1 MEFRKPSIVI
11 AAILFTVAFISELSF
26 AAGPAEHQP
35 KIQCGELA
43 GLKIP
48 APAIGL
54 PTSGATITSATLVGA
69 TPQSVD
75 PNTGNIVL
83 PMPEYCKVI
92 GTIAPIDPNAF
103 PINFEIN
110 LPTGW
115 NDRSMHFGGGGFNG
129 VLVTGL
135 GTRFPQPP
143 DDPVPLARGYVTF
156 GSDSGH
162 TGNNAAFGVNNEALL
177 NFAYEQLKKT
187 RDAAFSI
194 IERYYGKLPKYSYF
208 NGHSEGARE
217 GHAVVQRFPRDYDG
231 VVAVVPIISEE
242 GTHIHDNAVLTTLAD
257 GGWMNK
263 NKIKLIT
270 DSTNALCD
278 ELDGLKDGIISKY
291 GTLDPGSGWKAACQ
305 HDASVLRCPSGKDG
319 GDHCLSDAQLA
330 TVNMIRNRF
339 VLPFTLASGSTG
351 YVGYGAVGGDS
362 NGTAWDTVLIG
373 SKAPPVPQPTGIWSQ
388 SDFGVGNIPYYGH
401 TNMRFFVAQDP
412 NFQTYHFDPIPYKP
426 RIQYLS
432 AILDTIDPDISEFL
446 KRDGKLI
453 MKENTCDYHRSV
465 FLGIDY
471 YKALLDKF
479 GQAAL
484 DKSARLYVAVGA
496 NHFGQF
502 APSQADLI
510 TLLEDWVEKGNA
522 PPQNIV
528 GVEMDPKTFQTLRSR
543 PMCGYGLYPRYNG
556 SGDPNQ
562 ASSFTCSPL

>member
-1 MEFRKPSIVI
+1 MRLRKRSIVI
-11 AAILFTVAFISELSF
+11 VAILVALTFISESSF
-26 AAGPAEHQP
+26 AAGSGP
-35 KIQCGELA
+35 KIKCGELA
-43 GLKIP
+43 GLRIP
-48 APAIGL
+48 APLIGL
-54 PTSGATITSATLVGA
+54 PTSGATLTSATLVAA
-69 TPQSVD
+69 TPQATD
-75 PNTGNIVL
+75 PATGNIVL
-83 PMPEYCKVI
+83 AMPEYCQVI
-92 GTIAPIDPNAF
+92 GAIAPIDPNAF

-110 LPTGW
+110 LPTEW

-129 VLVTGL
+129 MVVNGL
-135 GTRFPQPP
+135 GMRFPQPP
-143 DDPVPLARGYVTF
+143 NDPVPLARGYVTF

-187 RDAAFSI
+187 KDTAFYV
-194 IERYYGKLPKYSYF
+194 IESYYGKLPRYSYF

-217 GHAVVQRFPRDYDG
+217 GHAVVQRFPKDYNG
-231 VVAVVPIISEE
+231 VIAVVPIISEE

-291 GTLDPGSGWKAACQ
+291 GTFDPNSGWKGACQ
-305 HDASVLRCPSGKDG
+305 HDASVLRCPSGKDE
-319 GDHCLSDAQLA
+319 GDHCLSDAQIA

-351 YVGYGAVGGDS
+351 YVGYGAVGGES

-373 SKAPPVPQPTGIWSQ
+373 SKTPPMPQPPGVWSQ
-388 SDFGVGNIPYYGH
+388 SDYGVGNIPYYGH

-412 NFQTYHFDPIPYKP
+412 NFQTYHFDPIPYEA
-426 RIQYLS
+426 RIQFLS
-432 AILDTIDPDISEFL
+432 AILDTINPDLSEFL
-446 KRDGKLI
+446 KRGGKLI

-465 FLGIDY
+465 FLGLNY

-479 GQAAL
+479 GQAAM
-484 DKSARLYVAVGA
+484 DASTRLYVAVGA

-502 APSQADLI
+502 APSQADLV
-510 TLLEDWVEKGNA
+510 TLLENWVEKGKA
-522 PPQNIV
+522 PPKNAV
-528 GVEMDPKTFQTLRSR
+528 GIEMDPKTFKILRSR
-543 PMCGYGLYPRYNG
+543 PMCGYGFYPKYNG
-556 SGDPNQ
+556 SGDPNT
-562 ASSFTCSPL
+562 ASSFTCAPL